1 MDNLSDIIYRL
12 PEYKSLE
19 KAVSENRSSAATGLT
34 GIHKANVI
42 TALCRRLSKKA
53 LVLVGEEQE
62 AVALMSDT
70 SAMGLNALF
79 YPIRDF
85 SFREMTGKS
94 REYEHK
100 RLMVLSNVLKGNYD
114 VVFATID
121 AAAQFT
127 MPPETLKRSSYTL
140 KVGAKA
146 EISEIAAVLQASGYE
161 RYEQVEGEGQYAV
174 RGGILDLFMPDEKA
188 PFRVEFWD
196 DEVDTINYFDVMT
209 QRRTDYVEEI
219 HITPSTEML
228 VTDKNELAEKI
239 KKKASALRS
248 KGAAKA
254 KEILKEEAEQLEQ
267 GIVPGSIDKFI
278 TLLYGKGA
286 SLFDYFSSDSLFFV
300 SEHTRVKERM
310 NGYSW
315 QFTEDMKDYVSEGVL
330 CKGFDN
336 FFLGYND
343 ICARLAQSTLVYLD
357 NFTSG
362 SYDTPLKELINFTV
376 KHTALWG
383 GSVKLLME
391 DLEPLI
397 YDKYTV
403 VVLAGTQKAADS
415 LREEL
420 AEKGLKV
427 GADENVTFPAP
438 GKVFVLPGAVSA
450 GVIYPQ
456 IKFALISQGHIR
468 STGKKKSLK
477 RPSNARRIS
486 ELSELSNGDFVV
498 HNTYGIGQFQGIHK
512 IEFDGVVKD
521 YIKIEYAKSEL
532 LYVPVTQLDLVSK
545 YIGPK
550 DGNTVKLN
558 NLSSRDWQR
567 TKTRVRKAVRDM
579 AQELIKLYSERMQVK
594 GYAFSEDNEWQRDFE
609 AKFEYEETQD
619 QLRCIDEIKND
630 MERIVPMDRLL
641 CGDVGFGKTE
651 VALRA
656 AFKCVTESKQCVL
669 LAPTTILAWQHYQTA
684 LRRFE
689 GFPVN
694 IELLSRFRTPKQQA
708 EILEKLKR
716 GEIDFIIGTHR
727 LIQKDVQY
735 RDLGLAIIDEEQRFG
750 VAQKERFKDMF
761 HNVDIL
767 TLSATPIPRTLNMA
781 MSGIRDMSVIE
792 EAPLDRKP
800 VQTYVLAHDEAVIN
814 EAIRRELRRGGQVF
828 YLFNRVEQITEKA
841 AKIQKSIPEANVA
854 VGHGKMS
861 ENELSEVWRQ
871 MLEQEVNVLV
881 CTTIIETGV
890 DLPNANTLII
900 ENADHMGLSQLHQ
913 LRGRVGRSTRRAYAY
928 LTYKPEKVLTEISEK
943 RLTAIREFTEFGSGF
958 KIALRDL
965 ELRGAG
971 SILGGQQHGHLE
983 DVGYDMYIK
992 MLNEAMSI
1000 AKGETQ
1006 PKPDVD
1012 CLVDL
1017 NIQAHI
1023 PDKYIESLNQR
1034 LEVYRRIADIR
1045 SKEDAGDVIDELIDR
1060 FGDVP
1065 KEVMGLIDISL
1076 IRNLAMK
1083 CGIYEIRQLN
1093 SELRLFFADKQNTE
1107 LRAFAKKNAKR
1118 VAVNTDR
1125 KPYILMKRNKGET
1138 VLSLLKASFGVA
1150 AAV

>member
-1 MDNLSDIIYRL
+1 MDFFSDIIYRL

-19 KAVSENRSSAATGLT
+19 KAVADNRSSAATGLT

-42 TALCRRLSKKA
+42 TALCRHLSKKA

-62 AVALMSDT
+62 AVQLMSDT
-70 SAMGLNALF
+70 AAMGLNALF

-248 KGAAKA
+248 KGAVKA
-254 KEILKEEAEQLEQ
+254 KEILREEAEQLEQ
-267 GIVPGSIDKFI
+267 GILPGSIDKFI

-286 SLFDYFSSDSLFFV
+286 SLFDYFGGDSLFFV

-336 FFLGYND
+336 FFLGYHD
-343 ICARLAQSTLVYLD
+343 ICARLAQSTAVYLD

-391 DLEPLI
+391 DLEPLVT
-397 YDKYTV
+397 DEYTC

-420 AEKGLKV
+420 SQRGLNV
-427 GADENVTFPAP
+427 GADESVTFPAA

-456 IKFALISQGHIR
+456 IQFALISQGHIR
-468 STGKKKSLK
+468 STGKKQTLK

-512 IEFDGVVKD
+512 IEFDGVVN
-521 YIKIEYAKSEL
+521 L
-532 LYVPVTQLDLVSK
+532 LL
-545 YIGPK
+545 
-550 DGNTVKLN
+550 
-558 NLSSRDWQR
+558 LSGG
-567 TKTRVRKAVRDM
+567 RKA
-579 AQELIKLYSERMQVK
+579 
-594 GYAFSEDNEWQRDFE
+594 
-609 AKFEYEETQD
+609 
-619 QLRCIDEIKND
+619 
-630 MERIVPMDRLL
+630 
-641 CGDVGFGKTE
+641 
-651 VALRA
+651 
-656 AFKCVTESKQCVL
+656 L
-669 LAPTTILAWQHYQTA
+669 LAL
-684 LRRFE
+684 
-689 GFPVN
+689 
-694 IELLSRFRTPKQQA
+694 
-708 EILEKLKR
+708 
-716 GEIDFIIGTHR
+716 
-727 LIQKDVQY
+727 
-735 RDLGLAIIDEEQRFG
+735 
-750 VAQKERFKDMF
+750 
-761 HNVDIL
+761 
-767 TLSATPIPRTLNMA
+767 
-781 MSGIRDMSVIE
+781 
-792 EAPLDRKP
+792 
-800 VQTYVLAHDEAVIN
+800 
-814 EAIRRELRRGGQVF
+814 
-828 YLFNRVEQITEKA
+828 
-841 AKIQKSIPEANVA
+841 
-854 VGHGKMS
+854 
-861 ENELSEVWRQ
+861 
-871 MLEQEVNVLV
+871 
-881 CTTIIETGV
+881 C
-890 DLPNANTLII
+890 
-900 ENADHMGLSQLHQ
+900 
-913 LRGRVGRSTRRAYAY
+913 
-928 LTYKPEKVLTEISEK
+928 
-943 RLTAIREFTEFGSGF
+943 
-958 KIALRDL
+958 
-965 ELRGAG
+965 
-971 SILGGQQHGHLE
+971 
-983 DVGYDMYIK
+983 
-992 MLNEAMSI
+992 
-1000 AKGETQ
+1000 
-1006 PKPDVD
+1006 
-1012 CLVDL
+1012 
-1017 NIQAHI
+1017 
-1023 PDKYIESLNQR
+1023 
-1034 LEVYRRIADIR
+1034 
-1045 SKEDAGDVIDELIDR
+1045 
-1060 FGDVP
+1060 
-1065 KEVMGLIDISL
+1065 
-1076 IRNLAMK
+1076 
-1083 CGIYEIRQLN
+1083 
-1093 SELRLFFADKQNTE
+1093 
-1107 LRAFAKKNAKR
+1107 
-1118 VAVNTDR
+1118 
-1125 KPYILMKRNKGET
+1125 
-1138 VLSLLKASFGVA
+1138 
-1150 AAV
+1150 